1 MCPVWQQ
8 FIVQLH
14 CKHNT
19 TNVICAC
26 VCLYTHA
33 HAHIYTYIHTYIHS
47 PPGKVFARPYSR
59 CSAGMKYK
67 ELLDIFLTTS
77 NTDQRLA
84 TLQMQYV
91 ELRKILYWLV
101 GVWWFV

>member
-1 MCPVWQQ
+1 
-8 FIVQLH
+8 
-14 CKHNT
+14 
-19 TNVICAC
+19 
-26 VCLYTHA
+26 
-33 HAHIYTYIHTYIHS
+33 
-47 PPGKVFARPYSR
+47 
-59 CSAGMKYK
+59 MKYK